1 LLCLS
6 SLQGRCLQLEQ
17 ARLCNLNA
25 QSDKTI
31 SLGQF
36 QMIPSYV
43 YTFYFS
49 GNMLLNSG
57 QPLEV
62 VRIVKNG
69 PITVLHTI

>member
-1 LLCLS
+1 
-6 SLQGRCLQLEQ
+6 
-17 ARLCNLNA
+17 
-25 QSDKTI
+25 
-31 SLGQF
+31 
-36 QMIPSYV
+36 MIPSYV
-43 YTFYFS
+43 YTFYFC